1 MTSPPVEMESPL
13 WRFSLAVYRGAGV
26 QEECL
31 GVQERFGVDVNLLML
46 CAYAGAVEGAV
57 LSASDIADALE
68 ASGAWHGNVVK
79 TLRQVRRTLKPW
91 GAGAHDPEKARPAL
105 DAGWVPVFGKD
116 HAPSKSPLS
125 NVVEALRTKVKGAE
139 LEAEQIEQA
148 MMWTWLR
155 AQTGQLRR
163 REPRQALAANVFALL
178 VRCGATGAQAD
189 PSQALP
195 QFCAAALRVGTR
207 DKVTGTNV

>member
-1 MTSPPVEMESPL
+1 MTAPPVEMESPL
-13 WRFSLAVYRGAGV
+13 WRFSLAGYRSPGV
-26 QEECL
+26 QDECL
-31 GVQERFGVDVNLLML
+31 AVQERHGIDVNLLML

-57 LSASDIADALE
+57 LSASDIADALA

-79 TLRQVRRTLKPW
+79 ALRQVRRTLKPR
-91 GAGAHDPEKARPAL
+91 GAGEHDPEK
-105 DAGWVPVFGKD
+105 WEPVFGKD
-116 HAPSKSPLS
+116 HAQNKGTFGQ
-125 NVVEALRTKVKGAE
+125 VVEALRTKVKGAE

-155 AQTGQLRR
+155 AQAVPLRR

-189 PSQALP
+189 PAQALP
-195 QFCAAALRVGTR
+195 KLYAAALQFAAREQ
-207 DKVTGTNV
+207 VTGTNA

>member
-1 MTSPPVEMESPL
+1 MTSASVEMESPL

-31 GVQERFGVDVNLLML
+31 DVQERFGVDVNLLML
-46 CAYAGAVEGAV
+46 CAYIGAVEGAV
-57 LSASDIADALE
+57 LSPSDVANALE
-68 ASGAWHGNVVK
+68 ASGAWHGNVVR

-91 GAGAHDPEKARPAL
+91 GAGQGP
-105 DAGWVPVFGKD
+105 FG
-116 HAPSKSPLS
+116 

-148 MMWTWLR
+148 MMWAWLR
-155 AQTGQLRR
+155 AQANQWRR
-163 REPRQALAANVFALL
+163 REPRQALIANVFALL

-189 PSQALP
+189 PQQALP

-207 DKVTGTNV
+207 EQATGTGP

>member
-1 MTSPPVEMESPL
+1 MSSPPVEMESPL
-13 WRFSLAVYRGAGV
+13 WRFSLAVYRGPGV

-79 TLRQVRRTLKPW
+79 ELRQVRRTLKPW
-91 GAGAHDPEKARPAL
+91 GAGQ
-105 DAGWVPVFGKD
+105 G
-116 HAPSKSPLS
+116 SLS

-155 AQTGQLRR
+155 TQAGQLRR

-207 DKVTGTNV
+207 DKVTGTNA